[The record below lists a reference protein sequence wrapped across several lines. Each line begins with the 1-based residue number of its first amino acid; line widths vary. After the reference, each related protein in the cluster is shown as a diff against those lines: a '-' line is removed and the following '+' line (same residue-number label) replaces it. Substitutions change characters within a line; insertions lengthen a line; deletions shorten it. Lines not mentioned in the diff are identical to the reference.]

1 MAGTE
6 KDITIQCINCCG
18 NSEKESMN
26 WAAGNGEKKKNAVG
40 EEVTFSS
47 ILKNA

>member
-1 MAGTE
+1 MYQLLWELREG
-6 KDITIQCINCCG
+6 INELGCWEWG
-18 NSEKESMN
+18 K
-26 WAAGNGEKKKNAVG
+26 KKKNAVG

>member
-1 MAGTE
+1 MYQLLWELRVG
-6 KDITIQCINCCG
+6 INELGCW
-18 NSEKESMN
+18 E
-26 WAAGNGEKKKNAVG
+26 WGEKNAVG